1 MPLFLEPSI
10 CGMHIYTET
19 LEYIRSWRWA
29 MWLIA
34 EGSEVILQKVWGA
47 HRSDSEGAR
56 S

>member
-10 CGMHIYTET
+10 CGMQIYR
-19 LEYIRSWRWA
+19 EYIRSPRWA
-29 MWLIA
+29 MWLMA
-34 EGSEVILQKVWGA
+34 EGSEVIFQKVWGA